1 MWNKARMEQILW
13 KGYYNL
19 KIRAWMTVAFAA
31 SWWGILYP
39 ELCFTEA
46 TCQAV
51 VIEECAV
58 AEDQQNDM
66 CKKKTQQEDLRQP
79 TYREML
85 ETTGDEVVV
94 KSRFLEWMGQYID
107 Q

>member
-1 MWNKARMEQILW
+1 MWNKARIEKILW

-58 AEDQQNDM
+58 AEDQQDDM

>member
-1 MWNKARMEQILW
+1 MWNKARIEQILW
-13 KGYYNL
+13 KGYYSL
-19 KIRAWMTVAFAA
+19 KFRAWMTVAFAA

-58 AEDQQNDM
+58 TENQQD
-66 CKKKTQQEDLRQP
+66 DLCQP

-94 KSRFLEWMGQYID
+94 KSRFLEWMGEYID
-107 Q
+107 K

>member
-1 MWNKARMEQILW
+1 MWNKARIEQILW

-58 AEDQQNDM
+58 DEDQQDDM
-66 CKKKTQQEDLRQP
+66 CIKDKSKEDLSQP

>member
-1 MWNKARMEQILW
+1 MWNRANIEKTLW

-58 AEDQQNDM
+58 TENQQD
-66 CKKKTQQEDLRQP
+66 DLCQP

-85 ETTGDEVVV
+85 KATGDEVVV

-107 Q
+107 K

>member
-1 MWNKARMEQILW
+1 MWNRANIEKMLW
-13 KGYYNL
+13 KGYYSL

-31 SWWGILYP
+31 SWCGILYP

-51 VIEECAV
+51 VIEECTV
-58 AEDQQNDM
+58 TEDLQNDEG
-66 CKKKTQQEDLRQP
+66 KKETKQKVLRQP

-94 KSRFLEWMGQYID
+94 KSRFLEWMEQYIEK
-107 Q
+107 

>member
-1 MWNKARMEQILW
+1 MWNKVRIEQILW
-13 KGYYNL
+13 KGYYSL
-19 KIRAWMTVAFAA
+19 KFRAWMTVAFAA

-39 ELCFTEA
+39 ELCFTET

-58 AEDQQNDM
+58 TENQQD
-66 CKKKTQQEDLRQP
+66 DLCQT

-94 KSRFLEWMGQYID
+94 KSRFLEWVGEYID
-107 Q
+107 K

>member
-1 MWNKARMEQILW
+1 MWNRANIEKTLW

-58 AEDQQNDM
+58 AEDQQDDM
-66 CKKKTQQEDLRQP
+66 CIKDKSQEELRQP

-85 ETTGDEVVV
+85 ETSGDEVVV
-94 KSRFLEWMGQYID
+94 KSRFLEWVGEYID
-107 Q
+107 K

>member
-1 MWNKARMEQILW
+1 MMCIEYGNAEILLLSGNPDSQEYVMWNKARMEQILW

-51 VIEECAV
+51 VIEE
-58 AEDQQNDM
+58 
-66 CKKKTQQEDLRQP
+66 LS
-79 TYREML
+79 L
-85 ETTGDEVVV
+85 
-94 KSRFLEWMGQYID
+94 IHI
-107 Q
+107 